1 MRKPTQ
7 PFTTAELEYIERE
20 TARAQ
25 ALEATSGYPPV
36 ADDITRQ
43 AVILQMGYREMAE
56 LCLEHYQQ
64 TGDKQWLRLNQKM
77 NGNLAPDYRI
87 E

>member
-7 PFTTAELEYIERE
+7 PFTPAELEYIERE

-25 ALEATSGYPPV
+25 ALEAGSGFPV
-36 ADDITRQ
+36 AEDITRQ
-43 AVILQMGYREMAE
+43 AVTLQMGYRELAE
-56 LCLEHYQQ
+56 LCLEQYQQ